1 MIVHISVCDVQFLEQ
16 EWLVLLGLGT
26 CGSLESKVNINI
38 DEVEGVHSVRQ
49 VDFAP
54 IVSSEEKTDL
64 VVSENLFSFAIE
76 G

>member
-1 MIVHISVCDVQFLEQ
+1 MCDVDFLEQ
-16 EWLVLLGLGT
+16 EWLVLLELRA

-38 DEVEGVHSVRQ
+38 DEVEGVDSVRQ
-49 VDFAP
+49 VDFAS

-64 VVSENLFSFAIE
+64 VVGENLLGFSIE